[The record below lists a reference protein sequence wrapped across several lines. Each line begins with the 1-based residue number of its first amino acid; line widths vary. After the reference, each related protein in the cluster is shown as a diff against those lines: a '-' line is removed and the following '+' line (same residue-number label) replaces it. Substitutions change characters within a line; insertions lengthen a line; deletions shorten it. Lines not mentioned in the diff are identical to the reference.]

1 MADRDEW
8 EDPELEPDDEAAHEG
23 ENSDD
28 DDISALLDELAEGDP
43 PFENPAVA
51 EGMASSGPPR
61 WFGVRWREIAVED
74 RVDAW
79 VGLRRW
85 VDWLVAEFALP
96 ASVVP
101 PCWFAH
107 PQLVE
112 ELYAGMNM
120 EYKAFEEQEP
130 SMNPQMFWLPH
141 LQQMTMRMRM
151 MVENLGGCALGQHR
165 AEPPVKI
172 AYDDA
177 LWDEVVFAQTSEV
190 VCPRPEDDE
199 DEYFVRARSGEAV
212 SAVAKVRARTEESAS
227 NMTMVGWAPHGAR
240 DVRLE
245 AQFRAGS
252 SVQWERGE
260 TKNGPWEPLS

>member
-23 ENSDD
+23 ANSDD
-28 DDISALLDELAEGDP
+28 DDISALLDELAGGDP

-51 EGMASSGPPR
+51 EGLASSGPPR

-120 EYKAFEEQEP
+120 EYKAFEEQAP

-151 MVENLGGCALGQHR
+151 MVENLHPFR
-165 AEPPVKI
+165 SPS
-172 AYDDA
+172 
-177 LWDEVVFAQTSEV
+177 TN
-190 VCPRPEDDE
+190 RP
-199 DEYFVRARSGEAV
+199 ATV
-212 SAVAKVRARTEESAS
+212 SL
-227 NMTMVGWAPHGAR
+227 PHTTRGVNQVTPLHSGAR
-240 DVRLE
+240 NTLDMQVHVRVPDSHE
-245 AQFRAGS
+245 TIAGDASSTHVSVNMHDKFESRYAAEINGS
-252 SVQWERGE
+252 SQHHHVVVIR
-260 TKNGPWEPLS
+260 NLVHLSNIRRRILPRRKS